1 MSFQA
6 DFFDGVSARAHQVLV
21 LIEHGNN
28 PGITF
33 DIDQGESLFYPFP
46 AITIQAKLGQGK
58 RLINLSDGGR
68 LEAFDIHELEAL
80 LASNTS
86 AFNSLINYLENHLG
100 WVALSLALTIFAGWG
115 FLKYGVPALAEQ
127 VVKATP
133 ASMEIKL
140 GEEVLKGLDHKM
152 GYFSASKTPLPQQKN
167 ISNVL
172 ENLCNKLRS
181 CPWHRL
187 EFRDGGAIGA
197 NAFALPGGI
206 IVVTDQLVLLAQNN
220 TEVVSVLA
228 HELGH
233 VKQRHAFRQ
242 SIQGVLSGLILAA
255 ITGDVSST
263 ASGLGGFLVEMNY
276 SQVHESEA
284 DGFALNAMQ
293 TACLPP
299 KAYADILLRLD
310 AELTETKDQQV
321 KSNDNMAL
329 KQKLEALGNLLSTH
343 PNTKE
348 RVKPF
353 LHAKQNCA

>member
-6 DFFDGVSARAHQVLV
+6 NFYNGVSARAHPVSV
-21 LIEHGNN
+21 LIERGNN

-33 DIDQGESLFYPFP
+33 DINEGESLFYPFS
-46 AITIQAKLGQGK
+46 ALTIQAKLGKGR
-58 RLINLSDGGR
+58 RLINLSDGGH
-68 LEAFDIHELEAL
+68 LEALDINELEGL

-86 AFNSLINYLENHLG
+86 TFNNLIHYLENHLG

-127 VVKATP
+127 VVNATP

-167 ISNVL
+167 ISKVL
-172 ENLCNKLRS
+172 EGLCNTLRS

-206 IVVTDQLVLLAQNN
+206 IVVTDQLVLLAKNN

-276 SQVHESEA
+276 SQAHENEA
-284 DGFALNAMQ
+284 DGFALTAMQ

-299 KAYADILLRLD
+299 KAYADILQRLD
-310 AELTETKDQQV
+310 VELTETKEQQANNN
-321 KSNDNMAL
+321 KAL

-353 LHAKQNCA
+353 LQAKQNCV